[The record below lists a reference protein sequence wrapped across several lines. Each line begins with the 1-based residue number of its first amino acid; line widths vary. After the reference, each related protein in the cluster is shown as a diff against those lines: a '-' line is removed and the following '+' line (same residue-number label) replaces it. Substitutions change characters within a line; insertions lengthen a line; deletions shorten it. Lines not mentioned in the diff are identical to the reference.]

1 MQWRM
6 LQQNEPRDYVIA
18 TGEQHSVREF
28 VDLSAKF
35 LGLEIRWEGEGV
47 EEKGIDKDGNVI
59 VAVDPRYYRP
69 TEVETL
75 LGDASKA
82 RRELGWKATVSF
94 SDLVKEMV
102 EEDLKIAEKDA
113 LVRKHGYSV
122 FNFHEN

>member
-1 MQWRM
+1 M
-6 LQQNEPRDYVIA
+6 IA

-28 VDLSAKF
+28 IELAGNF
-35 LGLEIRWEGEGV
+35 LGMQITWKGAGV
-47 EEKGIDKDGNVI
+47 NEKGIDDRGNVV

-82 RRELGWKATVSF
+82 RLELGWQPKVTF
-94 SDLVKEMV
+94 RELVKEMV
-102 EEDLKIAEKDA
+102 DEDLKIAEKDA

-122 FNFHEN
+122 FNYHEN